1 MVNPLMEQKFHV
13 PLSTSK
19 FVGKKPW
26 AIILDYTPRTKKP
39 PQTGNTIGH
48 LGPIYNKVGNLVW
61 KILLWT
67 LSLIH
72 I

>member
-19 FVGKKPW
+19 LVGKKPW

-39 PQTGNTIGH
+39 PQTG
-48 LGPIYNKVGNLVW
+48 Y
-61 KILLWT
+61 
-67 LSLIH
+67 
-72 I
+72 